1 MERLAELRDQLLVVV
16 SFAWI
21 ALVIAIG
28 ESTRRLTRAS
38 PDLTRKIIHIG
49 VGFWALP
56 TAMYFH
62 SPWWAAFCPLTFVF
76 LNWLSYHYRLMPVI
90 EVEGRGSPGTIYF
103 PLVFAGLILLLWP
116 HDARAASVA
125 GLYAMGFGD
134 AAASIVGQRW
144 GRHPYRILGTNKSWE
159 GSIAF
164 FIVAFVAIYLGTR
177 LVSPHPSIWL
187 PCLGAAFFATL
198 AEAPAGHGLDNL
210 TVPVTAALVYWGL
223 ESLAS

>member
-1 MERLAELRDQLLVVV
+1 MERLAELRDELLVVV

-21 ALVIAIG
+21 ALVIAMG
-28 ESTRRLTRAS
+28 ESARRLTRAS
-38 PDLTRKIIHIG
+38 PDLTRKIVHIG

-56 TAMYFH
+56 TALYFH

-76 LNWLSYHYRLMPVI
+76 LNAISYYYRLMPVI

-103 PLVFAGLILLLWP
+103 PLVFAGLILILWP
-116 HDARAASVA
+116 HGARAASVA

-144 GRHPYRILGTNKSWE
+144 GRHRYRILGAEKSWE

-164 FIVAFVAIYLGTR
+164 FMAAFVAIYLGTR
-177 LVSPHPSIWL
+177 LLSPNPSIWL
-187 PCLGAAFFATL
+187 PCFGAAFLATF

-210 TVPVTAALVYWGL
+210 TVPVTAAFVYWGL
-223 ESLAS
+223 ESLGS

>member
-1 MERLAELRDQLLVVV
+1 MERLAELRDQYLVVV

-21 ALVIAIG
+21 ALVIAFG
-28 ESTRRLTRAS
+28 EGARRLTRAS

-56 TAMYFH
+56 TALYFH
-62 SPWWAAFCPLTFVF
+62 SPWWAACCPLTFVF

-116 HDARAASVA
+116 HGARAASVA

-144 GRHPYRILGTNKSWE
+144 GRHRYRIAGADKSWE

-164 FIVAFVAIYLGTR
+164 FIAAFVAIYLGTR
-177 LVSPHPSIWL
+177 ILSPHTSNLL
-187 PCLGAAFFATL
+187 PCFGAALLATF

-210 TVPVTAALVYWGL
+210 TVPITAALVYWGL
-223 ESLAS
+223 ESLVA

>member
-1 MERLAELRDQLLVVV
+1 MERLAELRDELLVVL

-21 ALVIAIG
+21 AFIIG
-28 ESTRRLTRAS
+28 VGEGTRRLTKAS
-38 PDLTRKIIHIG
+38 PDLTRKIVHIG

-56 TAMYFH
+56 TALYFH

-76 LNWLSYHYRLMPVI
+76 LNALSYHYRLMPVI

-116 HDARAASVA
+116 HGARAASVA

-144 GRHPYRILGTNKSWE
+144 GRHRYRIAGVDKSWE

-164 FIVAFVAIYLGTR
+164 FIAAFVAIYLGTR
-177 LVSPHPSIWL
+177 LLSPHPSIWL
-187 PCLGAAFFATL
+187 PCFGAAFLATL
-198 AEAPAGHGLDNL
+198 AEAPAGHGLDNI
-210 TVPVTAALVYWGL
+210 TVPVTAAFVYWGL
-223 ESLAS
+223 ESLVS